1 MPTLPKDWGGALYQ
15 DHTKVQVFKYEYL
28 SDLITNLNFKFKLN
42 ISKEELQNT
51 RLKSEFRK
59 IKDYKLLHTNKTIN
73 FIQNLLL
80 KNKFSKI

>member
-1 MPTLPKDWGGALYQ
+1 MYQ

-28 SDLITNLNFKFKLN
+28 SDLITHLNVKFNLN

-73 FIQNLLL
+73 YIQNLFAEEINFL
-80 KNKFSKI
+80 KYKFEG